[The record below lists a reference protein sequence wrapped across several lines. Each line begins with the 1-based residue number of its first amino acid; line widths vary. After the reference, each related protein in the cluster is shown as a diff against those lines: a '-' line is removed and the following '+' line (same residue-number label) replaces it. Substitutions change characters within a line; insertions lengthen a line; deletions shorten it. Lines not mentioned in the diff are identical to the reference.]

1 MESTPT
7 GASRQSK
14 YIEPATIQEA
24 LRYSSKLRF
33 EDRRELMGV
42 GHHPMVALPLSVG
55 LSENPI
61 KFFNQDRQVAGF
73 AGVVDEGDGIG
84 RIWMLCTPAV
94 EKMPFIL
101 VKEAK
106 EWISSQPYNMLHN
119 IADPRNRAHLKLL
132 KLLGF
137 KRLSY
142 VSVGPKRHTYVEFA
156 KLCAIQ

>member
-1 MESTPT
+1 MGFTPT

-14 YIEPATIQEA
+14 YIESVGIKEA
-24 LRYSSKLRF
+24 LRYSPHLRF

-55 LSENPI
+55 LSSDPI

-73 AGVVDEGDGIG
+73 AGVVDEGNGVG

-101 VKEAK
+101 VREAK
-106 EWISSQPYNMLHN
+106 EWISSQPYHMLHN

-132 KLLGF
+132 TLLGF

-142 VSVGPKRHTYVEFA
+142 VPVGPKRHTYVEFA